1 MNARKLPSG
10 SWRARL
16 FLGEDEHGKKHYKSF
31 TAATKR
37 EAERLALTYE
47 QKRSAQSQI
56 TFDKAFDN
64 YIDKNANILSPSTL
78 YGYKRM
84 KVYYESLLHIQVNSI
99 DQQCIDAFINDFAS
113 NHSSKSVRNAYSLLC
128 CVIRAEIP
136 CSPLYK
142 AHNLRFYFIR
152 VIFRVI

>member
-64 YIDKNANILSPSTL
+64 YIEIFILSDS
-78 YGYKRM
+78 
-84 KVYYESLLHIQVNSI
+84 
-99 DQQCIDAFINDFAS
+99 
-113 NHSSKSVRNAYSLLC
+113 
-128 CVIRAEIP
+128 
-136 CSPLYK
+136 
-142 AHNLRFYFIR
+142 
-152 VIFRVI
+152 